1 MRISKYAILHAI
13 LHAIWPLCAAAALL
27 LSAAARADEP
37 VAVPAN
43 PNSSGL
49 VIGVGMIC
57 NTADEAEHFIKLRG
71 KGAAPQQAMAV
82 VNKAAQDARACGI
95 AAIAYV
101 LDKTLHTQTMSN
113 QLVQIVRINVVAG
126 YNGSAWQ
133 RISNMVQFA
142 VIEGGGESI

>member
-1 MRISKYAILHAI
+1 MPVSKRAL
-13 LHAIWPLCAAAALL
+13 LPFAAAAVLL
-27 LSAAARADEP
+27 LGAAARADQP
-37 VAVPAN
+37 IAVPAN

-57 NTADEAEHFIKLRG
+57 NTADEAEHFIKLRVG
-71 KGAAPQQAMAV
+71 GAAPQQAMAV
-82 VNKAAQDARACGI
+82 INKQAQDARACGI
-95 AAIAYV
+95 AAIAYI

-113 QLVQIVRINVVAG
+113 RLVQVVRINVIAG

-133 RISNMVQFA
+133 RMPGMTQYA